1 MPTREVLLP
10 AQRSQFTDIPT
21 EISERDLVRYYTF
34 SPVELAVIHQRRRDH
49 NRLGFAVQLAY
60 LRFPGRPL
68 RAGEEVP
75 NTILSYIAAQ
85 LQIDPTVFVTYG
97 ERDTTRREHLIK
109 IQQHFGFRPFNRSTY
124 RELAMWLLPTALS
137 TDNGIALVTAVVE
150 EMRLRKIIA
159 PALYVIERVA
169 WETRDRAQQQ
179 IYKRLTTDLTVEQCC
194 HLDSLLTTLSS
205 QPYTRLAWLR
215 QPVGKPVPA
224 TILKLIE
231 RLRFI
236 RSIGIDHDRAQHIHQ
251 NQLLKLAREGTRY
264 TPQFLQRFEPTRRY
278 ATLVAFLVEAAA
290 SLTDHILDMHDRVM
304 THYLR
309 KSEHVHAEHFQK
321 SGKAINEK
329 VRLYANIGKALIAA
343 RETAQDPYDAIQT
356 VVPWETFVQTVAEA
370 EHLAQPADFDYLD
383 HLDAYYT
390 QIRRYAPVL
399 LETFTFKGTT
409 SSRSLLQALALL
421 KQMNAQDLK
430 KVRPGAPMAFV
441 KPRWE
446 NHVCTTGGIDRH
458 YYELCALNELRNGL
472 RSGDIWVEGSR
483 QFKAFDAYLVPNG
496 DWQYLKQV
504 GDVPLAIPTDVH
516 AYLTERRHVLHA
528 ALTKVDTLLA
538 HDQLADVKLRNGSL
552 SIKPLEKAVP
562 EAVEAL
568 ITQAYSHVPWVK
580 ITDLL
585 VEIDRIT
592 QFSRHFTHLH
602 TGVVTKDKGG
612 LFAAILA
619 DATNLGLSKMANACP
634 GMSYQSL
641 SWIMDWYVRD
651 DTYRKALAELVNF
664 QHRLPLA
671 RYWGDGTTSSSDA
684 QRFPVGGRR
693 EAMAQVNARYGHDL
707 SMMFYTH
714 VSDQYAPFHVKAIS
728 ATAHQAPYVLDGL
741 LYHET
746 DLQIQEHYTDT
757 GGVTDHLFG
766 LCPPLGFRFA
776 PRIRDLGDRRLYTIA
791 APSLYPRLN
800 SLIGGTIQVRR
811 IEEHWDELLRLMTSI
826 RRGTVTASLMMRKL
840 AAYPRQNGLAL
851 ALREMG
857 RIERTLYA
865 LEWFQNVDLRRRV
878 TIGLNKG
885 EAKNALARAVFF
897 NRRGVVQDRSY
908 EDQRNRASG
917 LNLVLAAIILWNTL
931 ALEEAISMLQ
941 TQGKAVVEAHLE
953 HLAPLGWEKIILTGE
968 YRWSLRHAGV
978 LQKQA
983 MQMGTL
989 KKP

>member
-10 AQRSQFTDIPT
+10 AQRSQFTDMPPDIP
-21 EISERDLVRYYTF
+21 ERDLVRFYTF
-34 SPVELAVIHQRRRDH
+34 SPDELAVIHQRRRDH

-68 RAGEEVP
+68 RAGEEIP
-75 NTILSYIAAQ
+75 TAILAYIAAQ
-85 LQIDPTVFVTYG
+85 LQIDPTVFAAYG
-97 ERDTTRREHLIK
+97 ERDTTRREHLSE
-109 IQQHFGFRPFNRSTY
+109 IQQHFGFRPFTRSTY
-124 RELAMWLLPTALS
+124 RELATWLLPTALS
-137 TDNGIALVTAVVE
+137 TDHGMALVIALVE

-159 PALYVIERVA
+159 PALYLIERVA
-169 WETRDRAQQQ
+169 WETRRRAQRQ
-179 IYKRLTTDLTVEQCC
+179 IFKRLTADLTAEQCAQ
-194 HLDSLLTTLSS
+194 LDALLTI
-205 QPYTRLAWLR
+205 PPDRAYTPLAWLR

-231 RLRFI
+231 RLQFI
-236 RSIGIDHDRAQHIHQ
+236 RSMGIDHDRARQLHQ
-251 NQLLKLAREGTRY
+251 NQVLKLAREGTRY

-278 ATLVAFLVEAAA
+278 ATLVAFLIETAA

-329 VRLYANIGKALIAA
+329 VRLYADIGKALIAA
-343 RETAQDPYDAIQT
+343 RETAQDPYAAIQT
-356 VVPWETFVQTVAEA
+356 VVPWETFILTVTEA
-370 EHLAQPADFDYLD
+370 EQLAQPADFDYLD
-383 HLDAYYT
+383 YLDAYYT

-399 LETFTFKGTT
+399 LETFAFKGTS
-409 SSRSLLQALALL
+409 SSRSLLQALDVL

-446 NHVCTTGGIDRH
+446 NHVFTTSGIDRH

-472 RSGDIWVEGSR
+472 RSGDIWVDGSR
-483 QFKAFDAYLVPNG
+483 QFKAFDAYLIPNQ
-496 DWQYLKQV
+496 DWQYLKQM

-516 AYLTERRHVLHA
+516 VYLEERRHALHA
-528 ALTKVDTLLA
+528 ELSRVDALLA
-538 HDQLADVKLRNGSL
+538 QDQLADVKLQNGSL

-562 EAVEAL
+562 AAVETL
-568 ITQAYSHVPWVK
+568 ITHAYSQVPWVK

-641 SWIMDWYVRD
+641 SWITDWYVRD
-651 DTYRKALAELVNF
+651 DTYSKALAELVNF

-693 EAMAQVNARYGHDL
+693 ESMAQVNAKYGHDL
-707 SMMFYTH
+707 SIMFYTH
-714 VSDQYAPFHVKAIS
+714 VSDQYAPFYIKAIS

-776 PRIRDLGDRRLYTIA
+776 PRIRDLGDRRLYTID
-791 APSLYPRLN
+791 APSLYPRLAP
-800 SLIGGTIQVRR
+800 LIGGTIQARR
-811 IEEHWDELLRLMTSI
+811 IEEHWDDVLRLMTSI
-826 RRGTVTASLMMRKL
+826 RRGTVTASLIMRKL

-865 LEWFQNVDLRRRV
+865 LEWFQNVELRRRV

-897 NRRGVVQDRSY
+897 NRRGIVQDRSY

-931 ALEEAISMLQ
+931 ALEEAITTLQ
-941 TQGKAVVEAHLE
+941 TQGKAIVEEHLE

-968 YRWSLRHAGV
+968 YRWNLRHTGV

-983 MQMGTL
+983 MQLGTS
-989 KKP
+989 